1 MSYENAKIVLVNE
14 LKDFDWSKFNI
25 GELISIK
32 QHIKS
37 LEETKKEAERAQTC
51 MNLVDLEVGL

>member
-14 LKDFDWSKFNI
+14 LKDFDWGKFNI

-51 MNLVDLEVGL
+51 MNLVDLGVGL